1 MNNQDLI
8 AQTLKYTASP
18 NDVSA
23 AALKVSEALGETDVN
38 QIRIPGVLALALL
51 NLERVVRRATVEQLK
66 KDLGNVER
74 HPRAEVPKELT
85 QALKVLDNLCEE
97 PSLAPAALVG
107 LREMI
112 YAAKRAAIE
121 VVQRVRAER
130 DAAEIERDKLSSFAD
145 TLAKKCDEL
154 AAENKGLRDA
164 IEMMRAQLSLHRNP

>member
-97 PSLAPAALVG
+97 PSLAPALVG

-112 YAAKRAAIE
+112 YAAKRAATE

-154 AAENKGLRDA
+154 AAENKGLHDA
-164 IEMMRAQLSLHRNP
+164 IEMMRAQLALHRNQ